1 MANTFYVVMNKTTL
15 TATALL
21 VAGLTKMYAGPST
34 FTLDSKLFVFD
45 PGKTGIVSAK
55 WVDKEGL
62 ADSGNDLANG
72 KPGKALVLKKLGAT
86 STNASAGASIFGV
99 EWINIRELG
108 FDIRGDGHCGAG
120 APRFNVVTADGVL
133 HFCGCSGAA
142 GHTAFTDPQGRSWTR
157 VRFSG
162 ADCFPP
168 INPTDVVLTI
178 DLVFDEGTDTG
189 PDNTG
194 TATLDNIDVN
204 GTFIEKE

>member
-1 MANTFYVVMNKTTL
+1 MKKKTIIA
-15 TATALL
+15 TATLL
-21 VAGLTKMYAGPST
+21 AGIIQMYAGNST
-34 FTLDSKLFVFD
+34 FTLQSKLFVFD
-45 PGKTGIVSAK
+45 PGKTGIVSAQ
-55 WVDKEGL
+55 WVDNQGL
-62 ADSGNDLANG
+62 ADSDQDLANG
-72 KPGKALVLKKLGAT
+72 KAGKALVLKKLGPT

-120 APRFNVVTADGVL
+120 APRFNVTTADGVL

-142 GHTAFTDPQGRSWTR
+142 QHTAFTDPQGRAWTR

-168 INPTDVVLTI
+168 INPTDIVKSI
-178 DLVFDEGTDTG
+178 DLVFDEGTDMG

-204 GTFIEKE
+204 GTLIEKD

>member
-1 MANTFYVVMNKTTL
+1 MKTTTL
-15 TATALL
+15 TAIAIFL
-21 VAGLTKMYAGPST
+21 AGLTRLYAGNST
-34 FTLDSKLFVFD
+34 FTLDSKIFVFD

-62 ADSGNDLANG
+62 ADNGQDLASG
-72 KPGKALVLKKLGAT
+72 KAGKALVLKKLGTTA
-86 STNASAGASIFGV
+86 TNASAGASIFGV

-108 FDIRGDGHCGAG
+108 FDIRSDGHCGAG

-133 HFCGCSGAA
+133 HFAGCSGAA
-142 GHTAFTDPQGRSWTR
+142 VHTAFTDPQGRPWQR

-168 INPTDVVLTI
+168 INPTDIVLSI
-178 DLVFDEGTDTG
+178 DLVFDEGTDAGTG
-189 PDNTG
+189 PDATG

-204 GTFIEKE
+204 GTLIEKD